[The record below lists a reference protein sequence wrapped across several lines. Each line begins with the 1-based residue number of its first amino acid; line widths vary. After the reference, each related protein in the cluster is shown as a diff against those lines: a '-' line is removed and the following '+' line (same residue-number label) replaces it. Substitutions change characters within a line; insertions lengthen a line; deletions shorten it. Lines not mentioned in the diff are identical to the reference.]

1 MDNHM
6 TKSETLTLFRRLPT
20 RMCACVVASED
31 ELARLESQF
40 PEQFRQIFT
49 SVALPTNA
57 ALPALPVT
65 QSTVLVI
72 EVNPGLPG
80 SMGRIERARSRY
92 PDLPIIAAV
101 ESLDLSKVRTLMR
114 LGIKDVV
121 ALPFN
126 ADELLPVIID
136 LSTQFAN
143 QSAGLA
149 PMQAV
154 VHSSGGIGA
163 STVVS
168 HLAAAI
174 TEQNEDARCCI
185 VDLDCQFGEQA
196 SLFGVSPSTSVVDCL
211 DAGDRLDW
219 DIIAN
224 AVTNVRPRID
234 LLAAPRDIPPPETI
248 DADQLLRLLTML
260 RQNYDHVLLDFPAGW
275 TNAGLSA
282 ACACNRLLLVVDQS
296 VRSIS
301 RASKTIALLDS
312 VDVAPGNVTLVVNC
326 AEKRLFQVIGAQAV
340 GDTLDREIAAVIPLV
355 KTGLQEA
362 QVRGFLFSEEE
373 PRSAFAKAFVQ
384 LAETDFSDGEQS

>member
-1 MDNHM
+1 M

-65 QSTVLVI
+65 HSTVLVI

-80 SMGRIERARSRY
+80 SIRRIEQARSRY

-101 ESLDLSKVRTLMR
+101 ESLDLGKVRTLMR

-136 LSTQFAN
+136 LSTQCAN

-163 STVVS
+163 STVV
-168 HLAAAI
+168 
-174 TEQNEDARCCI
+174 C
-185 VDLDCQFGEQA
+185 
-196 SLFGVSPSTSVVDCL
+196 TS
-211 DAGDRLDW
+211 
-219 DIIAN
+219 
-224 AVTNVRPRID
+224 RPR
-234 LLAAPRDIPPPETI
+234 
-248 DADQLLRLLTML
+248 
-260 RQNYDHVLLDFPAGW
+260 
-275 TNAGLSA
+275 
-282 ACACNRLLLVVDQS
+282 
-296 VRSIS
+296 
-301 RASKTIALLDS
+301 
-312 VDVAPGNVTLVVNC
+312 
-326 AEKRLFQVIGAQAV
+326 
-340 GDTLDREIAAVIPLV
+340 
-355 KTGLQEA
+355 
-362 QVRGFLFSEEE
+362 
-373 PRSAFAKAFVQ
+373 
-384 LAETDFSDGEQS
+384 